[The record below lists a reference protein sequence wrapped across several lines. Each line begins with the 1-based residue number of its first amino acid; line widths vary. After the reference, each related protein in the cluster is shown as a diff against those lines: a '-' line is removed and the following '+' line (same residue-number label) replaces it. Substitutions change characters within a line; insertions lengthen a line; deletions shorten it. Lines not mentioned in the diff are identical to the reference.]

1 MRRIINTFKKG
12 SGKAKLFLI
21 LALLTGVL
29 SVCFVILSFFTGQL
43 LFFFG
48 AVVSLFVTISLFQS
62 FNICGMDITESD
74 TDGNTNDENTEDKNA
89 ENINA
94 EEDNAKDENAE
105 EDNAE
110 EDNAKDENVEDKNA
124 EDEKT
129 GENKKKTV
137 KEKTR
142 KEKKKTPKNRKT
154 KKNKK
159 SAVPE
164 ATDKNDIVSIP
175 DMADADKGVSDNPE
189 KAEPLTIEEA
199 QKYNRKLIKKT
210 MHKFK
215 VKRDHRLVLI
225 DRCERFN
232 ISQTPAYIWVQ
243 DKEFHILLI
252 EKEPRQLIFP
262 VYSIKNIKYL
272 KKQPANP
279 DIDYAVYKTGSVIS
293 GLFGKY
299 VPDYVHSTVVDD
311 LTAYKNLYGI
321 GPDMYFTNRSAKN
334 LMDLLPAEF
343 SVEDKVTTSNKV
355 NIYFK
360 EAYKANI
367 LLRDNVIDANGYAD
381 RISVILDNMAKSTIS
396 YNEFKETLNL
406 MIKNKLITQEFA
418 AYYKDVRDKNVR

>member
-74 TDGNTNDENTEDKNA
+74 KDGNTNDENTEDKNA

-94 EEDNAKDENAE
+94 EEDNAKDESAE
-105 EDNAE
+105 ED
-110 EDNAKDENVEDKNA
+110 NA

-175 DMADADKGVSDNPE
+175 DMADVDKGVSDNPE

-232 ISQTPAYIWVQ
+232 INQTPAYIWVQ

>member
-21 LALLTGVL
+21 LALLTGAL

-74 TDGNTNDENTEDKNA
+74 TDGNTNDENTE
-89 ENINA
+89 
-94 EEDNAKDENAE
+94 DENAE

-175 DMADADKGVSDNPE
+175 DMADEDKGVSDNPE